1 MFHAFSNKHLH
12 LSPYEDAMMGAL
24 RIVLDVVVLQF
35 LAQSDAPHWFGTV
48 EDGLVWLSPS
58 WRPTTFTSQLAFA
71 FYSLSGDDG
80 THGQFLHSP
89 TTYVAWLSQSADIEL
104 AGMCQVLKRLPQRDT
119 SQRMLRSRHFE
130 HRRVPAVWK
139 QDLVCRMQGSVV
151 GHLGHYSDGEGSYS
165 SEELE
170 FA

>member
-1 MFHAFSNKHLH
+1 MFCALSNRDLIG
-12 LSPYEDAMMGAL
+12 SPYEAALMEAL

-35 LAQSDAPHWFGTV
+35 LTQSDAPHWFGTV

-58 WRPTTFTSQLAFA
+58 WRPTAFTSQLAFA
-71 FYSLSGDDG
+71 YYSLSGDDG

-89 TTYVAWLSQSADIEL
+89 TACAAWLSQSADIEL
-104 AGMCQVLKRLPQRDT
+104 ADMCQVLKRLPQRDT

-130 HRRVPAVWK
+130 HRCVPAVLK
-139 QDLVCRMQGSVV
+139 QDLVCRGSVV
-151 GHLGHYSDGEGSYS
+151 GHLGHHSDGEGSYS
-165 SEELE
+165 SEEPE